1 MKEETMEGTGLE
13 YAVRAQDV
21 DRTGSSRLVLNGPGS
36 TGVAAVLT
44 FAFLAGTGGI
54 TSPSYYAKRQQPGTG
69 GYGFVQVQ
77 PTAGPSFGQ
86 LRTPQEDIA
95 RIRSIFRPSI
105 ADLAGTFNVSRQ
117 TIYNWM
123 SGETPSEENIERLE
137 DLGKAADLLFAY
149 GSRSS
154 YLVRR
159 KLSNGK
165 TLMESVR
172 DGGSAEDAAR
182 SLLRVAEKEMM
193 QRETLRLRL
202 GNRTAP
208 RDLSDV
214 GVPMLNEDIG

>member
-1 MKEETMEGTGLE
+1 MEGTVLE
-13 YAVRAQDV
+13 CTVRTQDV
-21 DRTGSSRLVLNGPGS
+21 DGTGSSRLVLNGPGS
-36 TGVAAVLT
+36 AGVAAVLT

-54 TSPSYYAKRQQPGTG
+54 TSPSYFAERQER

-95 RIRSIFRPSI
+95 RIRSVFKPSI
-105 ADLAGTFNVSRQ
+105 ADIAGVFNVSRQ

-123 SGETPSEENIERLE
+123 SGEKPLEESIEKLE
-137 DLGKAADLLFAY
+137 DLGKAADLLLAY
-149 GSRSS
+149 GIRSS

-159 KLSNGK
+159 KLGNGK
-165 TLMESVR
+165 TLMETVR
-172 DGGSAEDAAR
+172 AGGSAEEAAR

-193 QRETLRLRL
+193 QRETLQLRL

-208 RDLSDV
+208 RELSDV